1 MENGKRH
8 AYEILD
14 PFAKKLG
21 LSVVEVNE
29 GGLTAEVKI
38 NPDFCNTYSAAHG
51 AFTYSIG
58 QIAAVLS
65 GEFCLGRQTA
75 VVDVSNIHECSLLGK
90 SARIRTKLV
99 DANFDTIVYRVR
111 VLDAKGKLCLS
122 QIVTLRDT
130 ALPPKALSDF
140 RQTIFTAGEDDPV
153 DPVTEVAYPHL
164 SVFFPALFGI
174 HILGRGEKGLI
185 YGCDIRPDTC
195 DIYGLAHS
203 SLIYTCCDCV
213 AGGSAAFLLDKK
225 PVTVSSSIHYI
236 RSAEVGPISAEARL
250 IRTGKSL
257 LFYDVDVFD
266 GNGGLVALAHFV
278 MHVVDY
284 KTRKDMKPENRIH
297 AFKD

>member
-1 MENGKRH
+1 MESGKRNT
-8 AYEILD
+8 YEILD

-21 LSVVEVNE
+21 LSVVELHE
-29 GGLTAEVKI
+29 DGLTAEVKI
-38 NPDFCNTYSAAHG
+38 KPDFCNTYSAAHG

-65 GEFCLGRQTA
+65 GEFCLGRQTVA
-75 VVDVSNIHECSLLGK
+75 VDVSNMHECSLLGK
-90 SARIRTKLV
+90 SARIRTKLI
-99 DANFDTIVYRVR
+99 DAGADTIAYRVH
-111 VLDAKGKLCLS
+111 VMDAKGKLCLS

-130 ALPPKALSDF
+130 AKPRKELSDF
-140 RQTIFTAGEDDPV
+140 RQTVFTAGKDEPV
-153 DPVTEVAYPHL
+153 DPVTGVAYPHI

-185 YGCDIRPDTC
+185 YGCDIRPDSC
-195 DIYGLAHS
+195 DIYGGAHS

-236 RSAEVGPISAEARL
+236 RSAEIGPISAEARL
-250 IRTGKSL
+250 IRTGKNL
-257 LFYDVDVFD
+257 LFYDVDVTD
-266 GNGGLVALAHFV
+266 GGGVLVAAAHFV
-278 MHVVDY
+278 MHIVDY
-284 KTRKDMKPENRIH
+284 KTRRDLDAEHRLH